1 MSIASLITTW
11 KVRDVVPVPDQ
22 FPTSLLVLVVDDDP
36 TCLIFLEKM
45 LRNCS
50 YDVFKITALSKLR
63 ENRNGFDIITSNVYM
78 PNMDRF
84 KLLEHIGLDID
95 MPIIMMSVNDWK
107 RGCYERKLEKLEKSK
122 DNKDETEDKDDTST
136 LKTPRVV
143 WSVEL
148 HQQFVA
154 SVNQLGIDSMILLP
168 ISVYFPKTGETPL
181 CFYTMLFSL
190 GFECQIQLCLKYV
203 GLPHEDAREHL
214 KSFLLICASFS
225 EKGCNI
231 PK

>member
-1 MSIASLITTW
+1 MKNSSGGKVSMSIASLITTW

-78 PNMDRF
+78 PDMDGF

-107 RGCYERKLEKLEKSK
+107 RGCYERCTHGAY
-122 DNKDETEDKDDTST
+122 NKDETEDKDDTST

-154 SVNQLGIDSMILLP
+154 SVNQLGIDMFIFL
-168 ISVYFPKTGETPL
+168 K
-181 CFYTMLFSL
+181 
-190 GFECQIQLCLKYV
+190 LKYV
-203 GLPHEDAREHL
+203 GLPREDAREHL

>member
-1 MSIASLITTW
+1 MSTASLITTW

-22 FPTSLLVLVVDDDP
+22 FPTSLPVLVVDDDP

-50 YDVFKITALSKLR
+50 YDVTKCNQIKTALSKLR

-78 PNMDRF
+78 PDMDGF

-95 MPIIMMSVNDWK
+95 MPIISLAFIMASCSTCIFYSDALKNIWEHVVRKRKNEWKDLEQSGTVEEGDWQ
-107 RGCYERKLEKLEKSK
+107 KLEKLEKSK

-136 LKTPRVV
+136 LKTPR
-143 WSVEL
+143 
-148 HQQFVA
+148 FVA
-154 SVNQLGIDSMILLP
+154 SVNQLGIDMFIFL
-168 ISVYFPKTGETPL
+168 K
-181 CFYTMLFSL
+181 
-190 GFECQIQLCLKYV
+190 LKYV

-214 KSFLLICASFS
+214 KSFLLICTSFS

>member
-1 MSIASLITTW
+1 MKNSSGGKVSMSTASLITTW

-22 FPTSLLVLVVDDDP
+22 FPTSLPVLVVDDDP

-45 LRNCS
+45 LRNRS
-50 YDVFKITALSKLR
+50 YDVTKCNRIKTALSKLR

-78 PNMDRF
+78 PDMDGF

-95 MPIIMMSVNDWK
+95 MPIIN
-107 RGCYERKLEKLEKSK
+107 
-122 DNKDETEDKDDTST
+122 NKDETEDKDDTST
-136 LKTPRVV
+136 LKTSRVV

-154 SVNQLGIDSMILLP
+154 SVNQLGIDN
-168 ISVYFPKTGETPL
+168 
-181 CFYTMLFSL
+181 
-190 GFECQIQLCLKYV
+190 
-203 GLPHEDAREHL
+203 AREHL